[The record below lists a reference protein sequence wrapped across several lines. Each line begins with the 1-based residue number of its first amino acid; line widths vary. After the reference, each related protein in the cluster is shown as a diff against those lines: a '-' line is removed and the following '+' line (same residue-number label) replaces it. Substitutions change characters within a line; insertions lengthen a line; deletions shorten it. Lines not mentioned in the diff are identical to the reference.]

1 MRNSQKRLNTFRQ
14 GRVNQRAEVRRQLA
28 IRNNLEK
35 RFYKRLNTLFRKFG
49 NVQMFL
55 FKQYGIYEPEIA
67 ERALAEDLFP
77 LMLSHYR
84 RVFLTIYRS
93 NESKYDMNRKDEEAF
108 VFGRS
113 VDLEALVTSYFA
125 TKQLVLQGITAR
137 MAGRISKLIEQ
148 GRADNLTLPQIAAS
162 VSTKFN
168 SISRT
173 RAALISRTETHN
185 AASSAN
191 HSYHATIA
199 ADLDVKMVKQWV
211 ATNDARTRSA
221 HSAASGQTVDM
232 SEDFIVGGSPMQYA
246 GDPKGGAKNVIN
258 CRCVIVYVDERDS
271 VT

>member
-1 MRNSQKRLNTFRQ
+1 MKREAKRLNTFRQ
-14 GRVNQRAEVRRQLA
+14 GRVNKRAEVRRQLA

-55 FKQYGIYEPEIA
+55 FKQYGIYEPSIA

-113 VDLEALVTSYFA
+113 IDFEALVTSYFA

-137 MAGRISKLIEQ
+137 MASRISKLIEQ

-168 SISRT
+168 RISRS

-191 HSYHATIA
+191 HS
-199 ADLDVKMVKQWV
+199 
-211 ATNDARTRSA
+211 
-221 HSAASGQTVDM
+221 
-232 SEDFIVGGSPMQYA
+232 
-246 GDPKGGAKNVIN
+246 
-258 CRCVIVYVDERDS
+258 
-271 VT
+271 